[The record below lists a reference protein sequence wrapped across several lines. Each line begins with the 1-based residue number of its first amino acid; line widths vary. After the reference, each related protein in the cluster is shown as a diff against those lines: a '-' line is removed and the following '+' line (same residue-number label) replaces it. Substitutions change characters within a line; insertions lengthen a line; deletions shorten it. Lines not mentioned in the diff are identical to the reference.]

1 MVYAGDGQIDIQGA
15 VDVGRSSAMAGRKDD
30 HDNADGEDHS
40 RRMIV
45 VTEMLA
51 VPFCPR

>member
-1 MVYAGDGQIDIQGA
+1 VVYSGDEQIDIRGA

-30 HDNADGEDHS
+30 HGNVVGEGHS
-40 RRMIV
+40 RRMV
-45 VTEMLA
+45 VVADMLV

>member
-1 MVYAGDGQIDIQGA
+1 MYAGDEQIDIRGA
-15 VDVGRSSAMAGRKDD
+15 VDVGRSSAVAGRKDD
-30 HDNADGEDHS
+30 HDNADGEGHS

-45 VTEMLA
+45 VAEMLV

>member
-1 MVYAGDGQIDIQGA
+1 MVYAGDGQIDIQGV

-30 HDNADGEDHS
+30 HDNADGEGHL
-40 RRMIV
+40 RMIV